1 MSRLLRAS
9 CAVAALIA
17 GCPSAFT
24 SAFAQSGDLPTITV
38 TGEGAGSL
46 TAPGVNELHRVIN
59 QTAGSVGFVDSEQ
72 FKNRYTKNL
81 SDVLKDAPGVNVQ
94 ERYGQEL
101 RVSIRGS
108 AIARAFHGRGE
119 IGRAHV

>member
-9 CAVAALIA
+9 CAVAALVL
-17 GCPSAFT
+17 GCPSAF
-24 SAFAQSGDLPTITV
+24 AQSSDLPTITV

-46 TAPGVNELHRVIN
+46 TAPSVAQQRREMN
-59 QTAGSVGFVDSEQ
+59 QIAGSVGFVDSEQ

-81 SDVLKDAPGVNVQ
+81 ADVLKDSPGVNVQ

-101 RVSIRGS
+101 RVS
-108 AIARAFHGRGE
+108 
-119 IGRAHV
+119 